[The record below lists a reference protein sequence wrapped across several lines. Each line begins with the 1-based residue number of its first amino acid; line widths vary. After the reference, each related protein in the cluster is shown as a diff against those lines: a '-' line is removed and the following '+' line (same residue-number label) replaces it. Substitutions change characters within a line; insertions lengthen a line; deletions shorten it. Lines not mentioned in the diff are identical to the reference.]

1 MVPWACLSYRTDSP
15 LSWDVL
21 SRPIF
26 LEISLP
32 PLILV
37 ILLTYVNH
45 TDTVSSAL
53 PQNYLPDCVS
63 VSIILCCISFIHSP
77 SQVWEFL
84 EDGNFVLLI
93 FLFSSFRAEF
103 DLCKKLS
110 KCIICIYTWI
120 YIYINAYIHEWLLII
135 IIIIIK
141 ENSWVAH
148 TIWQKISVSI
158 VYILNDWILKLISFF
173 IYPL

>member
-53 PQNYLPDCVS
+53 AQKYLPDCVS
-63 VSIILCCISFIHSP
+63 VRIILCCISFICSP
-77 SQVWEFL
+77 SQDWEFL
-84 EDGNFVLLI
+84 EDGNVVLLI
-93 FLFSSFRAEF
+93 SLFSSFRAEF

-110 KCIICIYTWI
+110 KH
-120 YIYINAYIHEWLLII
+120 INAYIHEWLLII

-141 ENSWVAH
+141 EKSWVAH

-158 VYILNDWILKLISFF
+158 VYILNDWILELISFF
-173 IYPL
+173 TYPLQKW